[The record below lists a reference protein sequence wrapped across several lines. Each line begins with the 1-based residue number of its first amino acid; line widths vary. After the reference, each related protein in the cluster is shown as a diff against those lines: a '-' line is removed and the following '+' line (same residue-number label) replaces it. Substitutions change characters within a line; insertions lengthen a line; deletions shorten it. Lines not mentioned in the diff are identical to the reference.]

1 MIQRSVHRK
10 KSVRE
15 KNKMEIS
22 TAEAQGKELK
32 GRRYKLIN
40 IKINFHLRIKHWGRC
55 SWNSMW

>member
-1 MIQRSVHRK
+1 MYDTEISTQKR

-32 GRRYKLIN
+32 GRRYKLIT
-40 IKINFHLRIKHWGRC
+40 RER
-55 SWNSMW
+55 